1 MLSTSKPSVL
11 VAEDHPVNQKIASLL
26 LTSLGVETRMAED
39 GGSAVELYQK
49 ERPDLI
55 LMDIMMPGMDGF
67 QASRQIR
74 ALEFGKK
81 MHTPII
87 ACTALDVDK
96 IKEMAIS
103 CGMDDY
109 LGKPYTRDMLIAM
122 IEGWLNFQLKPLPNQ
137 SEESFIASV
146 SSKHAIDRTHLAMLY
161 GLEQLDDILSLFLT
175 VTEALLA
182 QLDSAVQAQDISE
195 VRRIAHEIKSGSA
208 AVDAKELAQLCLKLE
223 EIGDDWPEV
232 VKTYPALAL
241 AFAKVREFLEKK
253 QEEGPAGVGLPTRMA
268 TDRTPALDDVVE
280 P

>member
-55 LMDIMMPGMDGF
+55 LMDIMMPGTDGF

-146 SSKHAIDRTHLAMLY
+146 S
-161 GLEQLDDILSLFLT
+161 
-175 VTEALLA
+175 
-182 QLDSAVQAQDISE
+182 
-195 VRRIAHEIKSGSA
+195 
-208 AVDAKELAQLCLKLE
+208 
-223 EIGDDWPEV
+223 
-232 VKTYPALAL
+232 
-241 AFAKVREFLEKK
+241 
-253 QEEGPAGVGLPTRMA
+253 
-268 TDRTPALDDVVE
+268 
-280 P
+280 